1 MPRITI
7 DNIKDWPPE
16 RFEAALR
23 EAIESTSPV
32 DALVATTRRLKE
44 YERKYSMTT
53 EEFYARFMS
62 GELGDAKD
70 FIGWAGMFEAFTR
83 LKRRLEPCQE
93 PDLHDVLREID
104 ARLYQQPA

>member
-32 DALVATTRRLKE
+32 DALIATTQRLKE
-44 YERKYSMTT
+44 YEQKYGMTT

-70 FIGWAGMFEAFTR
+70 FIGWAGMFEAFIR
-83 LKRRLEPCQE
+83 LKRRLEVT
-93 PDLHDVLREID
+93 LMNV
-104 ARLYQQPA
+104 AVQQVAPTPTEAELTPA